1 MTGIAIKTMF
11 EKNYTQKLG
20 DVQIELTLMVFKNL
34 KLSMMIGL
42 MAIVLGEMLGAYK
55 TGCYYEWTLSAV
67 LLLTLGTMITLVN
80 AFNRQASKKL
90 SPGTAYAWQAGI
102 GVTAIIFSSAMA
114 AANLRYFML
123 HNICGAFLSTVA
135 VFATCIFI
143 GGIAGLLPWVTRVSS
158 LILFIVLGF
167 AIADTLPP
175 YGWEAAV
182 FIAYV
187 AYLQW
192 EMEGTKFNL
201 LLSTLRTG
209 QRLPSTQEEDELT
222 GLASQQQFM
231 TSLQVACQRRG
242 RFSILLLDLDNYKAV
257 LDQFGAPV
265 GDKLLQ
271 LVAARLQKLCR
282 GSDIIARLNDD
293 EFAILAHEPA
303 SQSASASLAERI
315 NTTLTAPFGIDNRSI
330 QVSASIGIWIGD
342 EGEKQPEDALRLA
355 GDALDKAKAKDGNR
369 LQFA

>member
-11 EKNYTQKLG
+11 DKNYPHKLG

-55 TGCYYEWTLSAV
+55 TGCYYEWALSAV
-67 LLLTLGTMITLVN
+67 LLLSLSAMVTLVN

-102 GVTAIIFSSAMA
+102 GVTAIIFASAMA

-123 HNICGAFLSTVA
+123 HNICGEFLSTVG

-143 GGIAGLLPWVTRVSS
+143 AGVAGLLPWVARVSS
-158 LILFIVLGF
+158 LIMFIVLGF

-187 AYLQW
+187 VYLQW
-192 EMEGTKFNL
+192 EAEGTKFNL

-209 QRLPSTQEEDELT
+209 PRMPLVRDEDELT
-222 GLASQQQFM
+222 GLASPQQFM

-242 RFSILLLDLDNYKAV
+242 RFSVLLLDLDNFKPV

-265 GDKLLQ
+265 ADKLLQ

-282 GSDIIARLNDD
+282 GSDLIARLDGD

-315 NTTLTAPFGIDNRSI
+315 NTTLNAPFGIDNRSI
-330 QVSASIGIWIGD
+330 QVSASIGIWIGE
-342 EGEKQPEDALRLA
+342 EGENSPDDVLRLA
-355 GDALDKAKAKDGNR
+355 KDALDKAKAKDGNR